1 MLTERRRTPNPG
13 TRVAD
18 KVLQTFDYACL
29 MQDYGTAAALLAVLE
44 GIAERK
50 APRFGGE
57 RRSSGPNL
65 AEARARLDALKAD
78 GLRRNTG

>member
-1 MLTERRRTPNPG
+1 
-13 TRVAD
+13 
-18 KVLQTFDYACL
+18 